1 MRLKKEDNIAIITMD
16 RPEALNAINSKVLS
30 DLNNIIC
37 EIEKDDKVK
46 AVIITGEGKSFVAG
60 ADIKEMMTKSPIEA
74 REFTYLGQNVFK
86 ALENLNKPT
95 IAAINGVALGGGCE
109 LALACDII
117 IASKKARLGFPEVGL
132 GIHPGFGGTQRLPRL
147 IGKSRAKQL
156 IFTADILNAQQAERM
171 GLVNRVV
178 PPELL
183 IEKAKDIAKKIAR
196 QAPIAIRQAKS
207 AINKGSEMDLN
218 TGLDFE
224 VESVSMTFSTKDK
237 DEGMKAFIERRKP
250 KFQGK

>member
-1 MRLKKEDNIAIITMD
+1 MFLK
-16 RPEALNAINSKVLS
+16 
-30 DLNNIIC
+30 
-37 EIEKDDKVK
+37 
-46 AVIITGEGKSFVAG
+46 
-60 ADIKEMMTKSPIEA
+60 
-74 REFTYLGQNVFK
+74 
-86 ALENLNKPT
+86 
-95 IAAINGVALGGGCE
+95 GVALGGGCE